1 MGNGLI
7 KVFEKTNYCINPD
20 TVEEILP
27 YEESENKC
35 QLEIHF
41 ISGKTR
47 KLNFDKKIDMEFF
60 ISTLIRKD

>member
-27 YEESENKC
+27 YESENKY
-35 QLEIHF
+35 QLELHF

-47 KLNFDKKIDMEFF
+47 KLDFNNKNDMEIF
-60 ISTLIRKD
+60 IRTLIRN

>member
-27 YEESENKC
+27 YETSENKC
-35 QLEIHF
+35 YLELHF

-47 KLNFDKKIDMEFF
+47 KLNFDKKIDMEIF
-60 ISTLIRKD
+60 IRTLIRKD